1 MNHSKVIKYIKS
13 QFKNFV
19 NGKIKYYE
27 RYICNSLDK
36 SIKNQYTLKNPA
48 LLECGIIDSLKEL
61 NRQLSA
67 ENNECIKH
75 LQESFSYRLSVDND
89 YVHENIHLYN
99 NFNILAIRI
108 KKLYN
113 QFDDEN
119 KDWHINNK
127 INIIDIRMNDHY
139 GYILYETNNQL

>member
-1 MNHSKVIKYIKS
+1 MVKLNIMIDIYVILLIKH
-13 QFKNFV
+13 
-19 NGKIKYYE
+19 
-27 RYICNSLDK
+27 
-36 SIKNQYTLKNPA
+36 QYTLKNPA
-48 LLECGIIDSLKEL
+48 LREYSIIDSLKEL

-75 LQESFSYRLSVDND
+75 LEESFSYRLSVDND

-119 KDWHINNK
+119 KD
-127 INIIDIRMNDHY
+127 
-139 GYILYETNNQL
+139 

>member
-1 MNHSKVIKYIKS
+1 MNHSKVINYIKS

-67 ENNECIKH
+67 ENNGCIKH
-75 LQESFSYRLSVDND
+75 LEESFSYRLSMDND
-89 YVHENIHLYN
+89 YFNENIHLFD
-99 NFNILAIRI
+99 NFNILSIRI
-108 KKLYN
+108 KK
-113 QFDDEN
+113 
-119 KDWHINNK
+119 
-127 INIIDIRMNDHY
+127 
-139 GYILYETNNQL
+139 ETNNLMMKTKIIYILIIK

>member
-19 NGKIKYYE
+19 NGKIEYYE
-27 RYICNSLDK
+27 WYICNSLDK

-48 LLECGIIDSLKEL
+48 LRECGIIDSLKEL

-67 ENNECIKH
+67 ENNEYIKH
-75 LQESFSYRLSVDND
+75 LEERFSYRLSVDSD
-89 YVHENIHLYN
+89 YVHENTHLYN

-108 KKLYN
+108 KNYTTNLMMKTKIHILIVKYN
-113 QFDDEN
+113 RYQNE
-119 KDWHINNK
+119 WSLRIY
-127 INIIDIRMNDHY
+127 IIWD
-139 GYILYETNNQL
+139 

>member
-89 YVHENIHLYN
+89 YFNENIHLFD
-99 NFNILAIRI
+99 NFNILSIRI
-108 KKLYN
+108 KK
-113 QFDDEN
+113 
-119 KDWHINNK
+119 
-127 INIIDIRMNDHY
+127 
-139 GYILYETNNQL
+139 ETNNLMMKTKIIHILIIK

>member
-48 LLECGIIDSLKEL
+48 LRECGIIDSLKEL

-67 ENNECIKH
+67 ENNEYIKH
-75 LQESFSYRLSVDND
+75 LEERFSYRLSVDND
-89 YVHENIHLYN
+89 YVHENTHLYN

-108 KKLYN
+108 KNYTTNLMMKTKIHILIVKYN
-113 QFDDEN
+113 RYQNE
-119 KDWHINNK
+119 
-127 INIIDIRMNDHY
+127 
-139 GYILYETNNQL
+139 